1 MEKFKIKQ
9 FKYSEVWESVH
20 TEMAEIIPEKLKV
33 KRQAYMKT
41 GGNNSKM
48 SHEWATRHKRDLRAY
63 FWMDIKKLIW
73 ELLMHLGEWWV
84 DFLPRILN
92 M

>member
-1 MEKFKIKQ
+1 
-9 FKYSEVWESVH
+9 
-20 TEMAEIIPEKLKV
+20 MAEIIPEKLKV

-63 FWMDIKKLIW
+63 F
-73 ELLMHLGEWWV
+73 
-84 DFLPRILN
+84 
-92 M
+92 